1 MNNEEINRN
10 PINLSDAFLVIEE
23 KLKMGGE
30 VTFKPNGTSMLPM
43 LRPGKDSVTIKRANK
58 LFKNDVVLYKRM
70 NGQYVLHRIVGKRK
84 DGYVMRG
91 DNQWFFEK
99 GISRQM
105 IIGKV
110 IAFTRNDRRIGCKN
124 IEYRMYIGLSKALWF
139 FQFMKKVVLKIIKI
153 IKK

>member
-1 MNNEEINRN
+1 MNNEGINKT

-43 LRPGKDSVTIKRANK
+43 LRPGKDSVTIKKEDKISR
-58 LFKNDVVLYKRM
+58 NDIVLYTRK
-70 NGQYVLHRIVGKRK
+70 NGQFVLHRVVGKRK

-105 IIGKV
+105 IIGKM

-124 IEYRMYIGLSKALWF
+124 IGYRMYIALSKALWL
-139 FQFMKKVVLKIIKI
+139 FQIMKKVVFKIIKM